1 MANLKKIL
9 DWFIFSYIFSWNLVY
24 LAVAFIAYYFF
35 TPALSEMK
43 NLSPGWISEIL
54 IRNYVIGTIF
64 FSLIHIPL
72 YVKKSQGIKFKFN
85 PNWPEKIQKIFTFN
99 KQIFDNLFYLTFS
112 RVEITSQANALFFP
126 IIPSLSVVFA
136 FILIL
141 FGLINLMN
149 LSTTSVTAL
158 K

>member
-1 MANLKKIL
+1 
-9 DWFIFSYIFSWNLVY
+9 
-24 LAVAFIAYYFF
+24 
-35 TPALSEMK
+35 MK

-99 KQIFDNLFYLTFS
+99 KQIFDNLFWSYFG
-112 RVEITSQANALFFP
+112 
-126 IIPSLSVVFA
+126 VF
-136 FILIL
+136 L
-141 FGLINLMN
+141 FGQLTRFYHFGFML
-149 LSTTSVTAL
+149 LV
-158 K
+158 